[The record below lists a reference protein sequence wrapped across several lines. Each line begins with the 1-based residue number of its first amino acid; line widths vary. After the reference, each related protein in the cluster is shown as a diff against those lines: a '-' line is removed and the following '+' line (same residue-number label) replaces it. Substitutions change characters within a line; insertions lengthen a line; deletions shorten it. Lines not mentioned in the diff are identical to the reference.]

1 MRRHVLSKDLRE
13 FLQFLDRR
21 GVEYLVCGGHAVAFH
36 GYPRLTT
43 DLDILVRPSPE
54 NADRVMAALA
64 DFGFGDAGLTADVFT
79 HRGTAVTLGVQ
90 PNQVD
95 LLTSMGRSDDESVF
109 AAAVPGEIDGITVR
123 YVSLEDLLR
132 AKREAGRA
140 KDLADVEELTR
151 FHGRRP

>member
-1 MRRHVLSKDLRE
+1 M
-13 FLQFLDRR
+13 
-21 GVEYLVCGGHAVAFH
+21 
-36 GYPRLTT
+36 